1 MDRFINAL
9 QRFGIGRLA
18 AIFGI
23 AAGVAAGLFAIVL
36 NFGSPPKALLYSNLD
51 LKEAS
56 AITQALEQSGVKYE
70 AKGDGS
76 TIMVDRDKVASTRL
90 MLSSKGMPTSGSV
103 GYEIFDQ
110 TNSLGQT
117 DFVTNLNH
125 QRALEGELVRTIR
138 SLDGVTFA
146 RVQLVLPKRQLF
158 EEEEAE
164 SPTASVV
171 LGANRQ
177 VSAAQVQGIQNLIAA
192 AVPGL
197 KPERVTITDQSGKM
211 LAGGQGDGQVG
222 AIAEERRN
230 QTEEAIRKKVKET
243 VDGVMG
249 PGHSR
254 VSVTADL
261 DLSRVTTQEEKF
273 DPDGQVAR
281 QTSNVTEQSSDKQPG
296 ANTGVTT
303 ANNLPGATPT
313 NTNAGDAASS
323 NGRTEE
329 NTSYEISKTVKTQ
342 VQEPG
347 QVKKLS
353 VSVAVDWITP
363 LDAKGKPGTARPMT
377 ADERTNVENL
387 VKAAV
392 GFDATRGDIVT
403 VANVKFLRDAAAEG
417 GAVAKSPLS
426 AFDKNDI
433 MRAAELGILAIV
445 AALII
450 FFVVRPLL
458 KTAGGA
464 GGGFAPMPMLAGAGG
479 GSGGSPM
486 LSMTG
491 NGGGEAMSSQMAL
504 PSPADDSR
512 IDIARIE
519 GQVKASSVKQVSDF
533 VDRHPDESVSI
544 LRSWLHEG

>member
-1 MDRFINAL
+1 LERFINAL
-9 QRFGIGRLA
+9 QRFGIGRMA
-18 AIFGI
+18 AIFG
-23 AAGVAAGLFAIVL
+23 VAAGAAAVLFAVVL

-56 AITQALEQSGVKYE
+56 AITQALEQSGIKYE

-90 MLSSKGMPTSGSV
+90 MLSAKGMPTSGSV

-138 SLDGVTFA
+138 SLEGVTFA
-146 RVQLVLPKRQLF
+146 RVQLVLPRRQLF
-158 EEEEAE
+158 EEAAE

-177 VSAAQVQGIQNLIAA
+177 VSQAQVQGIQNLIAA

-211 LAGGQGDGQVG
+211 LAGGQGDGAVG
-222 AIAEERRN
+222 AIAEERRS

-243 VDGVMG
+243 VEGVVG

-261 DLSRVTTQEEKF
+261 DLSRVTVQEEKF

-281 QTSNVTEQSSDKQPG
+281 QTSNITEQSSDRQPG
-296 ANTGVTT
+296 ANTAVTT
-303 ANNLPGATPT
+303 ANNLPGA
-313 NTNAGDAASS
+313 NAANSNAGDASS
-323 NGRTEE
+323 NNGRTEE
-329 NTSYEISKTVKTQ
+329 STSYEISKTVKTQ
-342 VQEPG
+342 IQEPG
-347 QVKKLS
+347 EVKKLS
-353 VSVAVDWITP
+353 VSVAVDWVTA
-363 LDAKGKPGTARPMT
+363 LDAKGKPTPARPLS
-377 ADERTNVENL
+377 ADERANIENL

-392 GFDATRGDIVT
+392 GFDANRGDVVT
-403 VANVKFLRDAAAEG
+403 VANVKFLRDAASEG
-417 GAVAKSPLS
+417 GAVAKSPLA

-445 AALII
+445 AALVI
-450 FFVVRPLL
+450 FFVIRPLL
-458 KTAGGA
+458 KTAGQ
-464 GGGFAPMPMLAGAGG
+464 GGGFMAMPMMAGAGAG
-479 GSGGSPM
+479 NPQ

-491 NGGGEAMSSQMAL
+491 GGPAAVEGGAAQGQMAL
-504 PSPADDSR
+504 PQPEDSR

-533 VDRHPDESVSI
+533 VERHPEESVSI

>member
-1 MDRFINAL
+1 MDRFIQAL
-9 QRFGIGRLA
+9 QRYGIGRLA
-18 AIFGI
+18 AII
-23 AAGVAAGLFAIVL
+23 GVAAGAAAVLFAVVL
-36 NFGSPPKALLYSNLD
+36 NFGSPPKALLYSNLG

-56 AITQALEQSGVKYE
+56 AITQALEQGGIKYD

-110 TNSLGQT
+110 SNSLGQT

-138 SLDGVTFA
+138 SLEGVTFA

-158 EEEEAE
+158 EEEAE
-164 SPTASVV
+164 QPTASVV
-171 LGANRQ
+171 LGASRQ
-177 VSAAQVQGIQNLIAA
+177 ISADQVQGIQNLVAA

-197 KPERVTITDQSGKM
+197 KADKVTITDQSGKM
-211 LAGGQGDGQVG
+211 LAGGG
-222 AIAEERRN
+222 ADQAIGALAAQRRN
-230 QTEEAIRKKVKET
+230 ETEDAIRKKVKET
-243 VDGVMG
+243 VEGVVG

-261 DLSRVTTQEEKF
+261 DLSHVTIQEEKF

-281 QTSNVTEQSSDKQPG
+281 QTSNTTENSTEKQPG
-296 ANTGVTT
+296 ANTAVTT
-303 ANNLPGATPT
+303 ANNLPGAQGA
-313 NTNAGDAASS
+313 NSSDGDQTS
-323 NGRTEE
+323 NNGKTEE
-329 NTSYEISKTVKTQ
+329 STSYEISKTVKTS
-342 VQEPG
+342 VVEPG
-347 QVKKLS
+347 EVKKLS
-353 VSVAVDWITP
+353 VSVAVDYVVP
-363 LDAKGKPGTARPMT
+363 LDAKGKPGAPRPLT
-377 ADERTNVENL
+377 ADERSNIENL

-392 GFDATRGDIVT
+392 GFDATRGDQVT

-417 GAVAKSPLS
+417 GAVAKSPLA

-433 MRAAELGILAIV
+433 MRAAELGILALV
-445 AALII
+445 ATLVI

-458 KTAGGA
+458 KNATAG

-479 GSGGSPM
+479 GGGGQMS
-486 LSMTG
+486 LTG
-491 NGGGEAMSSQMAL
+491 PGQGEAMQGQMAL
-504 PSPADDSR
+504 PNPDQGG

-519 GQVKASSVKQVSDF
+519 GQVKASSVKQVSEF
-533 VDRHPDESVSI
+533 VERHPDESVSI